1 MPTVYRQLM
10 RHRRNELITLSCG
23 TAVHRTGA
31 TQTLN
36 QPYVVLGLRF
46 LDVAVRLRIA
56 HAIDAELASL
66 TARQP
71 FPRLTL
77 STKRLGS
84 PPKRFFLFMPSP
96 CTPGNAGPGCASAAP
111 VG

>member
-84 PPKRFFLFMPSP
+84 PPKRFFFLCPALVRQA
-96 CTPGNAGPGCASAAP
+96 TRGRGAQ
-111 VG
+111 VLLR